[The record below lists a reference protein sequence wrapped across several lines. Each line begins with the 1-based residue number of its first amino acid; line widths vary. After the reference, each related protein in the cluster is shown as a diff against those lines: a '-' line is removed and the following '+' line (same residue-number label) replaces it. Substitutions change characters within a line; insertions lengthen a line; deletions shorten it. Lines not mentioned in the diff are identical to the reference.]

1 MTLIEPDSTATVSTI
16 AGSWYTHNE
25 KNLRAATTVR
35 PPTKVQDPTTV
46 RPLGY
51 VLGNLK
57 TDGFVDDNSRISFGH
72 YLIVISDEL
81 YEIFKP
87 SMWSEGLPL
96 SDMLRYIFIIIKLC
110 AFVVTQEYNY
120 ALSIVWANDKSMW
133 SSNIWCFAD
142 ENFKVKHTRFLPMR
156 TSN

>member
-81 YEIFKP
+81 YESVCPAQHVINFT
-87 SMWSEGLPL
+87 
-96 SDMLRYIFIIIKLC
+96 
-110 AFVVTQEYNY
+110 V
-120 ALSIVWANDKSMW
+120 MW